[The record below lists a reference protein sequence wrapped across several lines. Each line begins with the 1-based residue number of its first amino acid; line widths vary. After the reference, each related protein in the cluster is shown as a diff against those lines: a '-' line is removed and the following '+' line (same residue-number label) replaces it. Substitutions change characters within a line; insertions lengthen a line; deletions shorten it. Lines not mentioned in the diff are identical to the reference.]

1 MKIELFEKKGK
12 KRRYLSS
19 RNEDTTY
26 HDICYKISRDGFDDV
41 FVILRENNYCGD
53 FDFYTKFESEDPGMK
68 KRNFKPDL
76 TSKDYE
82 NCVKILKSWRD
93 VKDIFLPGAN
103 CSTRGH
109 CEFSNINF
117 LNLEIDYNFP
127 ELYRFYKVPVEKY
140 LEEEFDLVG
149 DENVLSL
156 LSYKKVTFD
165 KVSKKLFVE
174 VSGKISDDQVRLILF
189 VDNWLNL
196 QEKKVLKKKFS
207 EEIHELESRIKKASD
222 ALGEYEN
229 FEQMK
234 LDLQQ
239 LKGGVK

>member
-1 MKIELFEKKGK
+1 MAMKIELFEKKGK

-26 HDICYKISRDGFDDV
+26 YDICYKISRDGFDDV

-140 LEEEFDLVG
+140 LEEEFDDFS
-149 DENVLSL
+149 DEFNP
-156 LSYKKVTFD
+156 
-165 KVSKKLFVE
+165 E
-174 VSGKISDDQVRLILF
+174 
-189 VDNWLNL
+189 
-196 QEKKVLKKKFS
+196 EKSS
-207 EEIHELESRIKKASD
+207 EPRMLESQLVYDFGKS
-222 ALGEYEN
+222 LGLPTDLE
-229 FEQMK
+229 FKQMVIPIN
-234 LDLQQ
+234 LEHSILI
-239 LKGGVK
+239 